1 MKAKGHY
8 ILGKILY
15 AENSYTK
22 AMKEF
27 EKITSE
33 EGVNKG
39 RVAKAWLNMALVKC
53 MSSNYKQMLEMAE
66 KATVYIEANDKLLKF
81 KYMIK
86 KATLLKK
93 SSWFR
98 EGFDLLKQLEKEVS
112 EYIDQL
118 ESQESA
124 ENNKLAFKAKTFLYK
139 TVRDLA
145 RMSYL
150 LKDNQ

>member
-53 MSSNYKQMLEMAE
+53 MSSNYK
-66 KATVYIEANDKLLKF
+66 
-81 KYMIK
+81 
-86 KATLLKK
+86 
-93 SSWFR
+93 
-98 EGFDLLKQLEKEVS
+98 
-112 EYIDQL
+112 
-118 ESQESA
+118 
-124 ENNKLAFKAKTFLYK
+124 
-139 TVRDLA
+139 
-145 RMSYL
+145 
-150 LKDNQ
+150 

>member
-1 MKAKGHY
+1 
-8 ILGKILY
+8 
-15 AENSYTK
+15 
-22 AMKEF
+22 
-27 EKITSE
+27 
-33 EGVNKG
+33 
-39 RVAKAWLNMALVKC
+39 
-53 MSSNYKQMLEMAE
+53 MAE